1 MYAYVGVHA
10 CMHVAYACK
19 SCNQLGKDQLT
30 RSLLR
35 ANVFL
40 FLNRIMNLPDALL
53 NDPSV
58 PLYFLVR
65 LRRLQRPLP
74 SLLEAF
80 CFLEC
85 FLKSHFAPVP
95 PAGGTFLA
103 DVEFL
108 DSSRNSSKKDASR
121 SKLHSSSIER
131 GVGDHAINLSL
142 LGPRDPAA
150 TVNLTVLM

>member
-10 CMHVAYACK
+10 CMHVAYVCK

-85 FLKSHFAPVP
+85 FKVILRPCPRPGVP
-95 PAGGTFLA
+95 FWLMWSFWIHQETHRKRMHP
-103 DVEFL
+103 DP
-108 DSSRNSSKKDASR
+108 SSTP
-121 SKLHSSSIER
+121 LQ
-131 GVGDHAINLSL
+131 
-142 LGPRDPAA
+142 
-150 TVNLTVLM
+150 